1 MAETFT
7 KPFKGILYNKEN
19 TDNISSIVCPPY
31 DVISDN
37 EVYYKKSDVNAIRL
51 ELPRALPTMDQYAA
65 AKQTM
70 DDWLK
75 KGILL
80 PDKENTVYVYEQ
92 EFEIE
97 NISFFRRGFIALH
110 KLSQERILTH
120 EETRKKAK
128 ADREQLISTLKTY
141 TSLIFGLYEDKDEKI
156 EDILAGSPKE
166 KIYDFTDEQ
175 SVHNRFYRMTDTAAI
190 AKLVSIMDTKNIYI
204 ADGHHRLGV
213 SYKLNVPYI
222 PIYLTNMY
230 SPGIVILP
238 YHRIIN
244 FEKPRPL
251 SEIMGLLKDYTDI
264 VQIPYAGKDSVK
276 EALSRI
282 NEGAKTAFVLY
293 PKDDPQH
300 LYIVKENKPFPAY
313 NDQNIHESLKR
324 LKVNIIHSGIIKNL
338 LKIEDE
344 EISFTQDHY
353 ESVDSVR
360 NGSYDLAFFLPP
372 TSVEEV
378 KDIADNSLYMPP
390 KSTFFYPKILT
401 GLVFYQYA

>member
-1 MAETFT
+1 MKETFT

-37 EVYYKKSDVNAIRL
+37 EIYYEKNDVNAIRL
-51 ELPRALPTMDQYAA
+51 ELPKALPAMDQYAA

-75 KGILL
+75 KGVLL

-97 NISFFRRGFIALH
+97 NVSFFRRGFIALH
-110 KLSQERILTH
+110 KLSPERILTH

-156 EDILAGSPKE
+156 EVILAESPKE

-175 SVHNRFYRMTDTAAI
+175 AVHNRFYRMTDTDAI
-190 AKLVSIMDTKNIYI
+190 ARLVSIMDTKNIYI

-244 FEKPRPL
+244 FEKTRPL
-251 SEIMGLLKDYTDI
+251 TEIMDLLKGYTDI
-264 VQIPYAGKDSVK
+264 VQVPYSGKDSVK

-282 NEGAKTAFVLY
+282 SGGGKTAFVLCS
-293 PKDDPQH
+293 KDDPQH
-300 LYIVKENKPFPAY
+300 LYIVTENKPFPAY
-313 NDQNIHESLKR
+313 EDQNIHESLKK
-324 LKVNIIHSGIIKNL
+324 LKVNIIHSGIIKGL

-353 ESVDSVR
+353 ESVDSIR
-360 NGSYDLAFFLPP
+360 NGSCDLAFFLPP